1 MEDVMNE
8 IMKSEELS
16 QEYDNAFSPEERVA
30 NALKIQR
37 GDFTIDDGVIEFNE
51 LLIPD
56 PIKKNRKET
65 YLGLSTNIAE
75 MGILQPIHVMVTEG
89 YADWVKEHNEEEE
102 TFEGFKYILLDGFR
116 RVWAGYKNG
125 LTRCNARIWD
135 FKDKDRGVEL
145 ATTLSLI
152 LNKRQTHSWGEIWY
166 MYQILEMQSAMT
178 PGTLEYLLQLEP
190 GDAMKLK
197 DIMQSGYDEII
208 ADLLSNKKNLSQTY
222 SALQKARKEEDLLMK
237 EDNQGIAKMEQA
249 EGIIDKAGDSVLS
262 NDQVN
267 ELLEMS
273 DNFDGALSD
282 EDFDELMGNN
292 IEDERQTVG
301 ERHPLDPALRAA
313 VLQRDGYCCQISGV
327 GKGLPANIALA
338 ILNVHH
344 KVPVHCGGTDTMD
357 NLITVSLDAHTL
369 IHVIERNMGKLGMSK
384 ESFDALEEK
393 DQKFIQGVMKI
404 ARIAVEAN
412 RRMGKSREQIK
423 KEASVPRF
431 QMPGAVQKENME
443 ALAEASIKS
452 V

>member
-1 MEDVMNE
+1 MEEMYLNE
-8 IMKSEELS
+8 EETM
-16 QEYDNAFSPEERVA
+16 EVYEEPSSIEEGIST
-30 NALKIQR
+30 ALKVSKT
-37 GDFTIDDGVIEFNE
+37 DFTIETGVVDFDA

-56 PIKKNRKET
+56 PIKKNRGDS
-65 YLGLSTNIAE
+65 YLGLSRSVSE
-75 MGILQPIHVMVTEG
+75 LGIVTPIHVMISEG
-89 YADWVKEHNEEEE
+89 YADWVEENGNGEG
-102 TFEGFKYILLDGFR
+102 FEGFKYILLDGFR

-125 LTRCNARIWD
+125 LTRCNAIIWD
-135 FKDKDRGVEL
+135 FKDKDKGTDL
-145 ATTLSLI
+145 AIPLSRV
-152 LNKRQTHSWGEIWY
+152 LNKNARHSWSEIWY
-166 MYQILEMQSAMT
+166 MYQILESQSAMT
-178 PGTLEYLLQLEP
+178 PGSLEYLLSLEP

-197 DIMQSGYDEII
+197 DIMQSGYDEVV
-208 ADLLSNKKNLSQTY
+208 ADLLQDKKTLAQAYNM
-222 SALQKARKEEDLLMK
+222 LQKLRKEEDVLMK

-249 EGIIDKAGDSVLS
+249 DGVIERGGDSVLS

-273 DNFDGALSD
+273 NNFDGVLSE

-384 ESFDALEEK
+384 EAFDALDEK
-393 DQKFIQGVMKI
+393 DQQFIQGVMKI

-412 RRMGKSREQIK
+412 RRMGKTREQIK
-423 KEASVPRF
+423 SEASVPRF
-431 QMPGAVQKENME
+431 QMPGVVQKENMD
-443 ALAEASIKS
+443 AVAMASVKNA
-452 V
+452 

>member
-1 MEDVMNE
+1 MDMMKEISENQEMLSEYEGAFDV
-8 IMKSEELS
+8 
-16 QEYDNAFSPEERVA
+16 EERVSHA
-30 NALKIQR
+30 MKLYK
-37 GDFTIDDGVIEFNE
+37 GDFTLEVGVVDFES

-56 PIKKNRKET
+56 PIKKHRKNT
-65 YLGLSTNIAE
+65 YLGLSTSIAE
-75 MGILQPIHVMVTEG
+75 LGIVEPVHVMISEG
-89 YADWVKEHNEEEE
+89 YADWVEENGSGEG
-102 TFEGFKYILLDGFR
+102 FQGFKYILLDGFR
-116 RVWAGYKNG
+116 RVWSGYKNG
-125 LTRCNARIWD
+125 LQRCNAVIWD
-135 FKDKDRGVEL
+135 FKDKDKGVEL
-145 ATTLSLI
+145 ATVLSLL
-152 LNKRQTHSWGEIWY
+152 LNKKQKHSWSEIWY
-166 MYQILEMQSAMT
+166 MYQILETQSALT

-197 DIMQSGYDEII
+197 DIMQSGYGEVID
-208 ADLLSNKKNLSQTY
+208 DLLADKKTISQAY
-222 SALQKARKEEDLLMK
+222 NMLQKLRKEEDVLMK
-237 EDNQGIAKMEQA
+237 EDNKGISDMEQA
-249 EGIIDKAGDSVLS
+249 EGLINKAGDSILS

-273 DNFDGALSD
+273 GNFDGELSE

-292 IEDERQTVG
+292 VEDERQTVG

-327 GKGLPANIALA
+327 GKGLPANIALS

-384 ESFDALEEK
+384 EQFDALEPK
-393 DQKFIQGVMKI
+393 DQQFIQGVMKI

-423 KEASVPRF
+423 RDASVPRF

-443 ALAEASIKS
+443 AIASS
-452 V
+452 VVG

>member
-1 MEDVMNE
+1 MEDVMSE
-8 IMKSEELS
+8 VLKSEELS
-16 QEYDNAFSPEERVA
+16 QEYDNAFSPEEKVA
-30 NALKIQR
+30 NALKLSK
-37 GDFTIDDGVIEFNE
+37 GDYTLDEGVVDFND

-56 PIKKNRKET
+56 SIKKNRKDT
-65 YLGLSTNIAE
+65 YLGLSTTVGE
-75 MGILQPIHVMVTEG
+75 MGILKPIHVMISEG
-89 YADWVKEHNEEEE
+89 YSDWVVEHSSDEG
-102 TFEGFKYILLDGFR
+102 FEGFKYILLDGFR
-116 RVWAGYKNG
+116 RIWAGYKNG
-125 LTRCNARIWD
+125 LTRCKAIIWD
-135 FKDKDRGVEL
+135 FADKDRGAEL
-145 ATTLSLI
+145 AITLSLI
-152 LNKRQTHSWGEIWY
+152 LNKVQKHSWGEIWY
-166 MYQILEMQSAMT
+166 MYQVLEMQSAMT

-208 ADLLSNKKNLSQTY
+208 SDLLADKKNLSQAY
-222 SALQKARKEEDLLMK
+222 SALQKARKEEDLLLK
-237 EDNQGIAKMEQA
+237 EDNQGISKMEQA
-249 EGIIDKAGDSVLS
+249 DGIIDKAGDVVLS

-273 DNFDGALSD
+273 DNFDGNLSD

-292 IEDERQTVG
+292 LADERQTVG

-327 GKGLPANIALA
+327 GKGLPANIALS

-384 ESFDALEEK
+384 EQFDALEEK
-393 DQKFIQGVMKI
+393 DQRFIQGVMKI

-412 RRMGKSREQIK
+412 RRMGKTREQVRK
-423 KEASVPRF
+423 DADVPRF
-431 QMPGAVQKENME
+431 QMPGVVQKENME
-443 ALAEASIKS
+443 AIAKAAVS
-452 V
+452 